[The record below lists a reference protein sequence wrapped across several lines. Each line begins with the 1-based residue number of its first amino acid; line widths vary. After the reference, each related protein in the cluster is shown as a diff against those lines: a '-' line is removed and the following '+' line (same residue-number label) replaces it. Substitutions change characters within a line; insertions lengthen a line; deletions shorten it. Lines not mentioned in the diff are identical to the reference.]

1 MIVNAQGKPY
11 SKRDGDAFVGDFR
24 EKGFLADALFHY
36 LSLLGWSPGDD
47 REKLSRAEL
56 VEAFTLDRCL
66 RAPAQ
71 MDINKLTAL
80 NGQYIAEMPAAEFL
94 TAAKAQA
101 AALPWGGAAVESP
114 LFAQVAAFMQS
125 RVKRLV
131 DVSQWEYFFVELPAW
146 DQKVCD
152 KLLRNPDAVA
162 ALSELPGA
170 LRALPDFTAAA
181 VEEAVAHVAE
191 AHGIPHGKLNQP
203 LRAAITGTNIGAGIF
218 ETAELIGRDRCV
230 ARLEKFPR

>member
-1 MIVNAQGKPY
+1 
-11 SKRDGDAFVGDFR
+11 
-24 EKGFLADALFHY
+24 
-36 LSLLGWSPGDD
+36 
-47 REKLSRAEL
+47 
-56 VEAFTLDRCL
+56 
-66 RAPAQ
+66 
-71 MDINKLTAL
+71 
-80 NGQYIAEMPAAEFL
+80 
-94 TAAKAQA
+94 
-101 AALPWGGAAVESP
+101 
-114 LFAQVAAFMQS
+114 MQS

-131 DVSQWEYFFVELPAW
+131 DVSQWEYFFAELPAW

-181 VEEAVAHVAE
+181 VEEAVARVAE